1 MKNTIFAECICTN
14 GNEVFKY
21 KKKRLHEQP
30 PKKDILFLNTK
41 SIDCILGEHIS
52 RFQQ

>member
-1 MKNTIFAECICTN
+1 MKIPYSQSVMFHGKENYRT
-14 GNEVFKY
+14 
-21 KKKRLHEQP
+21 KKEAARAAPL
-30 PKKDILFLNTK
+30 KDILFLNTK